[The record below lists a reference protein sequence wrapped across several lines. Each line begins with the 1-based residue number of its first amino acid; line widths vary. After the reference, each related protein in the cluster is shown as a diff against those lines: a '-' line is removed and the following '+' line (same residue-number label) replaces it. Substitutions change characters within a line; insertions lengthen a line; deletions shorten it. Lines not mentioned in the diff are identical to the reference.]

1 MEFEV
6 IENSDL
12 VLRVVARAPKRK
24 LASDRQVHIGTTDVV
39 DFLNRENISFKEC
52 LEEHVVD
59 NYGNNSKL
67 EAEWVFS
74 RNQIVKKPARTS
86 RKKRTV
92 NEPKKQPKPEPVT
105 QESTPAPTKK
115 TTRRD
120 RRKLTVEEK
129 DKLFGA

>member
-6 IENSDL
+6 VENSDL

-24 LASDRQVHIGTTDVV
+24 LASDKTVHIGTSDVI
-39 DFLNRENISFKEC
+39 DFLNRENISFKNC
-52 LEEHVVD
+52 LQEQVVD
-59 NYGNNSKL
+59 NYGDNAKL

-74 RNQIVKKPARTS
+74 RNQIVKKPARPT

-92 NEPKKQPKPEPVT
+92 NEPKTEPTVEPTNQAEQPKP
-105 QESTPAPTKK
+105 AKK
-115 TTRRD
+115 TTRR
-120 RRKLTVEEK
+120 KLTAKEK

>member
-6 IENSDL
+6 VENSDL

-24 LASDRQVHIGTTDVV
+24 LVSDKTVHIGTSDVI
-39 DFLNRENISFKEC
+39 DFLNRENISFKHC
-52 LEEHVVD
+52 LQEQVVD
-59 NYGNNSKL
+59 NYGDNAKL

-74 RNQIVKKPARTS
+74 RNQTVKKPVRPT

-92 NEPKKQPKPEPVT
+92 NEPKTEPTVETTNQAEQPKP
-105 QESTPAPTKK
+105 AKK
-115 TTRRD
+115 TTRR
-120 RRKLTVEEK
+120 KLTPKEK